1 MDFIVQHI
9 IPYLLVYKYVTI
21 FIIAFLAAFIV
32 PIPSGNV
39 LMIASGFASV
49 GYFNLFW
56 IIIISII
63 GNIAGDNLGYFM
75 ARRYGQDFLL
85 KIGFGRIL
93 KSNKIK
99 NIETAFNN
107 RPGFIIF
114 ASRFEVLSTLSVNL
128 LAGLSQTRYK
138 KYLIHESLG
147 SIAQVTMYSLIGYF
161 FADSWE
167 SINTTIGRIALVG
180 GLVLIIFIIS
190 LSGKTINNKIN
201 TKEII

>member
-1 MDFIVQHI
+1 MDFFIQHI
-9 IPYLLVYKYVTI
+9 IPYLLLYKYVTI
-21 FIIAFLAAFIV
+21 FIIAFMAAFIV

-49 GYFNLFW
+49 GYFNLSL

-63 GNIAGDNLGYFM
+63 ANILGDNLGYWV
-75 ARRYGQDFLL
+75 ARKYGVGVLS

-93 KSNKIK
+93 KSKVLQ
-99 NIETAFNN
+99 NIEEVFNN

-114 ASRFEVLSTLSVNL
+114 LSRFEVLSTLSVNL
-128 LAGLSQTRYK
+128 LSGLSKTNYR
-138 KYLIHESLG
+138 KYFIHESLG

-161 FADSWE
+161 FADSWG

-180 GLVLIIFIIS
+180 GLILIILLIS
-190 LSGKTINNKIN
+190 FGGRSIKKKISYNK
-201 TKEII
+201 